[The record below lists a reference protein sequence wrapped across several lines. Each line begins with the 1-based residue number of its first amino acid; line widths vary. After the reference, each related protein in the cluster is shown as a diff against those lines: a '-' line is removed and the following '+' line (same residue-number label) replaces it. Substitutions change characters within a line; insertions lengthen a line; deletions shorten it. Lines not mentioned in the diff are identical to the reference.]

1 MSAPIIDLPLVA
13 STHADASLTLLD
25 DETLIRRSILP
36 GGIRVL
42 SQQVP
47 AQRSVSLSVWCPIGS
62 RHEDPAQ
69 AGSSHFL
76 EHLLFK
82 GTQYRSAAQIAN
94 AFDEVGGD
102 SNAGTTK
109 EYTYYWARI
118 LGEDLPM
125 AVTTL
130 MEMITS
136 SVLDG
141 VEFDRERGVILD
153 ELAMGADDP
162 SEVVHEG
169 FSRAVFG
176 DYPLGRPIG
185 GSIETV
191 RAARREDVWDFY
203 KREYLPHN
211 LVVVAAGAV
220 DHDQLCDFVLA
231 AMRRAGWDLDSER
244 APAATPTPSPGEEA
258 RIFVSRTESTAKVG
272 EQAHVIVGGRGI
284 SARDE
289 RRTTMSVLL
298 GVLGGSMSSRLFQ
311 VIREQRGLA
320 YTTYAFDHSYTDFGC
335 FGMYAGCAPRH
346 VEQVEEL
353 MWGQLRD
360 LAEGGVE
367 PDELRRVKGQLRGG
381 VALGLEDSSARMV
394 RLGLAEI
401 LHQRF
406 TPLARTMANIEST
419 TADDIAQLAQ
429 YLLAQPMARSFVT
442 PQ

>member
-1 MSAPIIDLPLVA
+1 MSATPIDLPLVD
-13 STHADASLTLLD
+13 STHAHAHLTLLD
-25 DETLIRRSILP
+25 DETLIRRSVLP

-42 SQQVP
+42 SQHVP
-47 AQRSVSLSVWCPIGS
+47 AQRSVSLSVWCPVGS
-62 RHEDPAQ
+62 RHEAPEN

-82 GTQYRSAAQIAN
+82 GTQHRSAAQIAN

-102 SNAGTTK
+102 SNAATTK
-109 EYTYYWARI
+109 EYTYYWARV

-130 MEMITS
+130 MEMMTS
-136 SVLDG
+136 SLLDA

-162 SEVVHEG
+162 NEVVHEG
-169 FSRAVFG
+169 FSQAVFG
-176 DYPLGRPIG
+176 THPLGRPIG

-191 RAARREDVWDFY
+191 QAARRDDVWQFY
-203 KREYLPHN
+203 KREYVASN

-220 DHDQLCDFVLA
+220 EHDQLCDFVLA
-231 AMRRAGWDLDSER
+231 AMQRAHWQMDSQC
-244 APAATPTPSPGEEA
+244 APRISAAAPSCSTETIFTA
-258 RIFVSRTESTAKVG
+258 RTQRTTKPG
-272 EQAHVIVGGRGI
+272 EQAHIVVGGRGI
-284 SARDE
+284 SARDT

-298 GVLGGSMSSRLFQ
+298 GILGGSMSSRLFQ

-320 YTTYAFDHSYTDFGC
+320 YTTYAFDHSYTDYGC
-335 FGMYAGCAPRH
+335 FGMYAGCAPH
-346 VEQVEEL
+346 NVQQVEEL
-353 MWGQLRD
+353 MWEQLHD
-360 LAEGGVE
+360 LAGGGVSIA
-367 PDELRRVKGQLRGG
+367 ELQRVKGQLRGG
-381 VALGLEDSSARMV
+381 VALGLEDSAARMV

-406 TPLARTMANIEST
+406 TPLAVTMHNIEST
-419 TADDIAQLAQ
+419 TATQVAELAQ

-442 PQ
+442 PA